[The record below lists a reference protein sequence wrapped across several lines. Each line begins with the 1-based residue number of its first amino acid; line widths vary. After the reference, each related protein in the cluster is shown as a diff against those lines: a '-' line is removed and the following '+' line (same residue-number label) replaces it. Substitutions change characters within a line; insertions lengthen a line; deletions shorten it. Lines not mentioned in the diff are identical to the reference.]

1 MKKIGKLSLV
11 LLAGL
16 ALTGCS
22 QNSKQNTAPKKNATT
37 KTVKN
42 NKKPTRMGHLSA
54 QDLTPQKTVAVVVAY
69 AGNRYSGSW
78 NKALLDGKQ
87 NGLEVD
93 LKNQSDYSYMNEGSG
108 VAYMVSEN
116 AGYTLKQ
123 VNGKNIY
130 YLFLNGKKLESVTMK
145 EMVAYLN
152 KRDSDKLVTNLAKNA
167 KVNDERSDSNNVS
180 SNSTGKKSNLPGD
193 DGLLNVPTELQGT
206 WYTYPAADNKLETIK
221 ISQNKIDNGYSSLE
235 LHKINA
241 KFANDHLYSDM
252 SKSYRNATKNWGMAQ
267 MIGKKIHNINYL
279 NVRTWM
285 QGAGDGI
292 YYGAHTESGQSVIVI
307 GEGAELW
314 TNSVAW
320 KTPQLAQQYKHK
332 KFRDLFYR
340 DDQ

>member
-1 MKKIGKLSLV
+1 
-11 LLAGL
+11 
-16 ALTGCS
+16 
-22 QNSKQNTAPKKNATT
+22 
-37 KTVKN
+37 
-42 NKKPTRMGHLSA
+42 
-54 QDLTPQKTVAVVVAY
+54 
-69 AGNRYSGSW
+69 
-78 NKALLDGKQ
+78 
-87 NGLEVD
+87 
-93 LKNQSDYSYMNEGSG
+93 MNEGSG

-152 KRDSDKLVTNLAKNA
+152 KRDSDKLVNNLAQNA
-167 KVNDERSDSNNVS
+167 KVNDERSDSNNAS
-180 SNSTGKKSNLPGD
+180 PNSTGKKSNLPGD
-193 DGLLNVPTELQGT
+193 DGLLNVPRELQGT
-206 WYTYPAADNKLETIK
+206 WYTYPADDNKLETIK

-241 KFANDHLYSDM
+241 KFANEHLYSDM